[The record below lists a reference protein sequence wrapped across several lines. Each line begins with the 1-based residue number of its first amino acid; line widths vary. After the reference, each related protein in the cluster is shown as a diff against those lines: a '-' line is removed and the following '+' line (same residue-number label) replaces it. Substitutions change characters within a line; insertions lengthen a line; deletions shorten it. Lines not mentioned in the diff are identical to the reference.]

1 MHLKQAF
8 KHGAKDSRQPFSH
21 LKPQHGKREARWN
34 PLRAQLEG
42 LDEPIADY
50 GVLTQKMQVVTATS
64 AEMCRHDG

>member
-8 KHGAKDSRQPFSH
+8 KHGGIDTRQSFAH
-21 LKPQHGKREARWN
+21 LKPQHWKREARWR

-50 GVLTQKMQVVTATS
+50 GVLTQKMQVTTAIC
-64 AEMCRHDG
+64 AEMCRFDA